1 MNAWNAIIDLGVDCA
16 PKSHMPTE
24 SREHDQIPI
33 ADMSRKTRHRY
44 CCVPDL
50 FFPTIML
57 VFGLFAASCTHESD
71 PPNVLFIAVD
81 DLNADLGAYD
91 HDLVSSPHIDRLAA
105 RGVRFDRAY
114 CQYPVCS
121 PSRSS
126 FLTGLYPEQT
136 GVLTNQDSL
145 RQHIP
150 DIPTFPQWFREHGY
164 HTARVGK
171 IFHYGVPSQIGTD
184 GMDDPASWSE
194 TVNPRGID
202 REVHDRIHTLVP
214 NQFGGTLS
222 WLSMDP
228 EDGIHTDELG
238 AAAAIRIMEEQHPS
252 RTGTPLFL
260 AVGFYRP
267 HTPFVAP
274 APYFELYPLDQI
286 DPVLEQ
292 PGDRVDIPIAA
303 LADRPRQRELT
314 MERRR
319 EIIQAYYASVS
330 FMDAQVGRLLDALER
345 LDLDDNTI
353 IVFVSDHGYH
363 LGHHGLWQKGDLF
376 EGSVRVPLIVAAPEG
391 LRKGA
396 GSEALV
402 ELVDLYPTLVDLAG
416 LPAPEHLKG
425 ASLRPILEDTD
436 RPGRATAFTV
446 AWSRAAWIHPEIS
459 ARSVMGYS
467 IRTERFRYTEWNGGN
482 AGTELYDYEVDPMEI
497 NNLVDVP
504 IYADTLARLKQL
516 MESRKRAAK

>member
-1 MNAWNAIIDLGVDCA
+1 M
-16 PKSHMPTE
+16 
-24 SREHDQIPI
+24 R
-33 ADMSRKTRHRY
+33 RKTRHRY
-44 CCVPDL
+44 YCMSGL
-50 FFPTIML
+50 FFPMIML
-57 VFGLFAASCTHESD
+57 VFGLFAASCTQESG
-71 PPNVLFIAVD
+71 PPNILFIAVD
-81 DLNADLGAYD
+81 DLNTDLGTYD

-114 CQYPVCS
+114 CQYPVCN

-136 GVLTNQDSL
+136 GVLANRDSF

-150 DIPTFPQWFREHGY
+150 DIPTLPQWFKEHGY

-171 IFHYGVPSQIGTD
+171 IFHYGVPSQIGSD
-184 GMDDPASWSE
+184 GMDDPTSWSE

-214 NQFGGTLS
+214 NQYGGTLS
-222 WLSMDP
+222 WLSVDP
-228 EDGIHTDELG
+228 EDGFHTDELG
-238 AAAAIRIMEEQHPS
+238 AAAAIQIMEEQHPS
-252 RTGTPLFL
+252 RTGMPMFL

-274 APYFELYPLDQI
+274 APYFELYPLDRI

-292 PGDRVDIPIAA
+292 PEDRVDIPIAA

-314 MERRR
+314 MKKRR

-353 IVFVSDHGYH
+353 VVFVSDHGYH

-376 EGSVRVPLIVAAPEG
+376 EGSVRVPLIVAVPEG
-391 LRKGA
+391 LQKGS
-396 GSEALV
+396 GTEALV

-425 ASLRPILEDTD
+425 PSLRPILEDTA
-436 RPGRATAFTV
+436 RSGRATAFTV
-446 AWSRAAWIHPEIS
+446 ARSRAAWMHSEMIDQN
-459 ARSVMGYS
+459 VMGYS
-467 IRTERFRYTEWNGGN
+467 IRTERFRYTEWDGGN
-482 AGTELYDYEVDPMEI
+482 AGAELYDYEVDPMEI
-497 NNLVDVP
+497 SNLVDDP
-504 IYADTLARLKQL
+504 IYADTLARLERL
-516 MESRKRAAK
+516 MESRKQTAK

>member
-1 MNAWNAIIDLGVDCA
+1 MTHISTVDMN
-16 PKSHMPTE
+16 
-24 SREHDQIPI
+24 
-33 ADMSRKTRHRY
+33 RKTEQRS
-44 CCVPDL
+44 CL
-50 FFPTIML
+50 ASGLSFFTVAL
-57 VFGLFAASCTHESD
+57 VLGLFGASCTQELD

-81 DLNADLGAYD
+81 DLNTDLGTYG
-91 HDLVSSPHIDRLAA
+91 HDLVSSPQIDRLAA

-114 CQYPVCS
+114 SQYPVCN

-136 GVLTNQDSL
+136 GVLTNQDSF

-150 DIPTFPQWFREHGY
+150 DIPTLPQWFREHGY

-171 IFHYGVPSQIGTD
+171 IFHYGVPSQIGSD

-202 REVHDRIHTLVP
+202 REIHDRIHTLVP

-222 WLSMDP
+222 WLSVDR
-228 EDGIHTDELG
+228 EDGLHTDELG
-238 AAAAIRIMEEQHPS
+238 AAAAIRIMEEKNPS

-274 APYFELYPLDQI
+274 APYFELYPKDQI
-286 DPVLEQ
+286 NPVLEQ
-292 PGDRVDIPIAA
+292 PGDRDDIPIAA
-303 LADRPRQRELT
+303 LADRPKQRELT
-314 MERRR
+314 IEKRR

-345 LDLDDNTI
+345 LDLAENTI
-353 IVFVSDHGYH
+353 VVFVSDHGYH
-363 LGHHGLWQKGDLF
+363 LGHHGLWQKGDFF
-376 EGSVRVPLIVAAPEG
+376 EGSVRTPLIIAVPAG
-391 LRKGA
+391 LQN
-396 GSEALV
+396 GSGTEALV

-425 ASLRPILEDTD
+425 SSLRPILEDT
-436 RPGRATAFTV
+436 RPPSAGSHCLYGWMEQGRVDA
-446 AWSRAAWIHPEIS
+446 SR
-459 ARSVMGYS
+459 
-467 IRTERFRYTEWNGGN
+467 N
-482 AGTELYDYEVDPMEI
+482 
-497 NNLVDVP
+497 
-504 IYADTLARLKQL
+504 
-516 MESRKRAAK
+516 

>member
-1 MNAWNAIIDLGVDCA
+1 MDC
-16 PKSHMPTE
+16 KLQSHTPTE
-24 SREHDQIPI
+24 SREHNQSPI

-44 CCVPDL
+44 YRVSDL

-57 VFGLFAASCTHESD
+57 VFGLFVASCTQESD

-81 DLNADLGAYD
+81 DLNTDLGTYA

-105 RGVRFDRAY
+105 RGMRFDRAY
-114 CQYPVCS
+114 CQYPVCN

-150 DIPTFPQWFREHGY
+150 DIPTLPQWFREHGY

-171 IFHYGVPSQIGTD
+171 IFHYGVPSQIGSD
-184 GMDDPASWSE
+184 GRDDPASWSE

-214 NQFGGTLS
+214 NQYGGTLS

-228 EDGIHTDELG
+228 EEGFHTDELG

-286 DPVLEQ
+286 NPVLEQ
-292 PGDRVDIPIAA
+292 PGDRIDIPVAA

-391 LRKGA
+391 LQKGA

-436 RPGRATAFTV
+436 PLGKETAFTV
-446 AWSRAAWIHPEIS
+446 AWSRAAWVHPEIS

-482 AGTELYDYEVDPMEI
+482 AGAELYDYEMDPMEI
-497 NNLVDVP
+497 NNLVNDP
-504 IYADTLARLKQL
+504 IYADTLARLKRL
-516 MESRKRAAK
+516 MESRKRTAK

>member
-1 MNAWNAIIDLGVDCA
+1 MHGPLTTAE
-16 PKSHMPTE
+16 SH
-24 SREHDQIPI
+24 EHDQILT

-44 CCVPDL
+44 YCMHSL
-50 FFPTIML
+50 FSPTIML
-57 VFGLFAASCTHESD
+57 VFGLFAASCTQESD

-81 DLNADLGAYD
+81 DLNTDLGTYD

-126 FLTGLYPEQT
+126 FLTGLYPEQI

-145 RQHIP
+145 RKHIP
-150 DIPTFPQWFREHGY
+150 DIPTLPQWFKEHGY

-194 TVNPRGID
+194 IVNPRGID

-214 NQFGGTLS
+214 NQYGGTLS

-228 EDGIHTDELG
+228 EDGLHTDELG
-238 AAAAIRIMEEQHPS
+238 ATAAIRIMEEQHPS

-274 APYFELYPLDQI
+274 APYFELYAMDQI

-314 MERRR
+314 IEERR

-345 LDLDDNTI
+345 LELADNTI
-353 IVFVSDHGYH
+353 VVFVSDHGYH

-376 EGSVRVPLIVAAPEG
+376 EGSVRVPLVVAAPEG
-391 LRKGA
+391 LQKGS
-396 GSEALV
+396 GTEALV

-416 LPAPEHLKG
+416 LSAPEHLKG
-425 ASLRPILEDTD
+425 SSLRPILEDTD
-436 RPGRATAFTV
+436 RPGRVAAFTV
-446 AWSRAAWIHPEIS
+446 GWSRAAWMHPEIS
-459 ARSVMGYS
+459 NRNVMGYS
-467 IRTERFRYTEWNGGN
+467 IRTRRFRYTEWNGGN
-482 AGTELYDYEVDPMEI
+482 EGAELYDYEVDPMEI
-497 NNLVDVP
+497 DNLVGDP
-504 IYADTLARLKQL
+504 IYADTLARLKRL
-516 MESRKRAAK
+516 MESRKQAAK

>member
-1 MNAWNAIIDLGVDCA
+1 
-16 PKSHMPTE
+16 
-24 SREHDQIPI
+24 
-33 ADMSRKTRHRY
+33 MSRKTRSRY
-44 CCVPDL
+44 CCMPDL
-50 FFPTIML
+50 FCPVVML
-57 VFGLFAASCTHESD
+57 VFGLFAASCMQESD
-71 PPNVLFIAVD
+71 PPNVLFITVD
-81 DLNADLGAYD
+81 DLNTDLGTYD
-91 HDLVSSPHIDRLAA
+91 HDLVNSPHIDRLAA

-136 GVLTNQDSL
+136 GVLTNQDSF
-145 RQHIP
+145 RQNIP
-150 DIPTFPQWFREHGY
+150 DIPTIPQWFREHGY

-171 IFHYGVPSQIGTD
+171 IFHYGVPRQIGSD
-184 GMDDPASWSE
+184 GMDDPRSWSE

-222 WLSMDP
+222 WLRLERD
-228 EDGIHTDELG
+228 EGLHTDELG

-252 RTGTPLFL
+252 RTGKPLFL

-274 APYFELYPLDQI
+274 TPYFELYPLDQI
-286 DPVLEQ
+286 DPVIELL
-292 PGDRVDIPIAA
+292 GDRADIPIAA

-314 MERRR
+314 VEQRR

-330 FMDAQVGRLLDALER
+330 LMDAQVGRLLNALEQ

-353 IVFVSDHGYH
+353 VVFVSDHGYH

-376 EGSVRVPLIVAAPEG
+376 EGSVRVPLIVAGPEG
-391 LRKGA
+391 QQN
-396 GSEALV
+396 GSGTKALV

-425 ASLRPILEDTD
+425 QSLRPVLEDTE

-446 AWSRAAWIHPEIS
+446 GWSRAAWMHPEMS
-459 ARSVMGYS
+459 GRNVMGYS
-467 IRTERFRYTEWNGGN
+467 IRTERFRYTEWDGGN
-482 AGTELYDYEVDPMEI
+482 AGAELYDYDMDPMEI
-497 NNLVDVP
+497 NNLVDDP
-504 IYADTLARLKQL
+504 IYADTLAKLKRLI
-516 MESRKRAAK
+516 ESRKLTAR

>member
-1 MNAWNAIIDLGVDCA
+1 MYTKCSFSNRL
-16 PKSHMPTE
+16 
-24 SREHDQIPI
+24 PI
-33 ADMSRKTRHRY
+33 AEYAPISITDMSCKPRDRY
-44 CCVPDL
+44 CCMSGL
-50 FFPTIML
+50 FFPIFML
-57 VFGLFAASCTHESD
+57 FFGLSVASCTQESD
-71 PPNVLFIAVD
+71 PPNILFIAVD
-81 DLNADLGAYD
+81 DLNTDLGTYG
-91 HDLVSSPHIDRLAA
+91 HGLVSSPHIDRLAA

-145 RQHIP
+145 RKYIP
-150 DIPTFPQWFREHGY
+150 DIPTLPQWFKEHGY

-171 IFHYGVPSQIGTD
+171 IFHYGVPGQIGTD

-194 TVNPRGID
+194 IVNPRGID
-202 REVHDRIHTLVP
+202 REVHDRIHTIVP

-228 EDGIHTDELG
+228 EDGLHTDELG

-252 RTGTPLFL
+252 QTGTPLFL

-274 APYFELYPLDQI
+274 SPYFELYPIDQI

-292 PGDRVDIPIAA
+292 PGDRDDIPIAA
-303 LADRPRQRELT
+303 LADRPKQRDLT
-314 MERRR
+314 MEKRR

-330 FMDAQVGRLLDALER
+330 FMDAQVGLLLDALER
-345 LDLDDNTI
+345 LDLADNTI
-353 IVFVSDHGYH
+353 VVFVSDHGYH

-391 LRKGA
+391 LRKGC
-396 GSEALV
+396 GTEALV
-402 ELVDLYPTLVDLAG
+402 ELVDLYPTLADLAG
-416 LPAPEHLKG
+416 LPTPEHLNG
-425 ASLRPILEDTD
+425 LSLRPILEDTS
-436 RPGRATAFTV
+436 RPGRAAALTV
-446 AWSRAAWIHPEIS
+446 GWSRAAWMHPEMGN
-459 ARSVMGYS
+459 RNVMGYS
-467 IRTERFRYTEWNGGN
+467 IRTERFRYTEWDGGN
-482 AGTELYDYEVDPMEI
+482 EGAELYDYEVDPMEV
-497 NNLVDVP
+497 NNLVGDP
-504 IYADTLARLKQL
+504 IYADTLARLKRL
-516 MESRKRAAK
+516 MESRKKAAK

>member
-1 MNAWNAIIDLGVDCA
+1 
-16 PKSHMPTE
+16 
-24 SREHDQIPI
+24 
-33 ADMSRKTRHRY
+33 MSG
-44 CCVPDL
+44 L
-50 FFPTIML
+50 FFPIVVL
-57 VFGLFAASCTHESD
+57 VFGLSAASCTQESD
-71 PPNVLFIAVD
+71 SPNILFIAVD
-81 DLNADLGAYD
+81 DLNTDLGTYG

-145 RQHIP
+145 RKHIP
-150 DIPTFPQWFREHGY
+150 DIPTLPQWFKEHGY

-171 IFHYGVPSQIGTD
+171 IFHYGVPGQIGTD
-184 GMDDPASWSE
+184 GMDDSASWSE

-202 REVHDRIHTLVP
+202 REVHDRIHTIVP

-222 WLSMDP
+222 WLSLDP
-228 EDGIHTDELG
+228 EKGSHTDEFG
-238 AAAAIRIMEEQHPS
+238 ATAAIRIMEEQHPS

-274 APYFELYPLDQI
+274 APYFELYPMDQI

-292 PGDRVDIPIAA
+292 LGDRDDIPIAA
-303 LADRPRQRELT
+303 LADRPKQRELT
-314 MERRR
+314 YEKRR
-319 EIIQAYYASVS
+319 EIVQAYYASVS

-345 LDLDDNTI
+345 LDLSDNTI
-353 IVFVSDHGYH
+353 VVFVSDHGYH

-391 LRKGA
+391 LQKGS
-396 GSEALV
+396 GTEALV

-425 ASLRPILEDTD
+425 PSLRPILEDTD
-436 RPGRATAFTV
+436 RPGRAAALTV
-446 AWSRAAWIHPEIS
+446 GWSRAAWMHPEMS
-459 ARSVMGYS
+459 NRSVMGYS
-467 IRTERFRYTEWNGGN
+467 IRTQRFRYTEWDGGN
-482 AGTELYDYEVDPMEI
+482 AGAELYDYEVDPMEI
-497 NNLVDVP
+497 DNLVGDP
-504 IYADTLARLKQL
+504 IYADTLARLKRL
-516 MESRKRAAK
+516 IESRKQSAK

>member
-1 MNAWNAIIDLGVDCA
+1 
-16 PKSHMPTE
+16 
-24 SREHDQIPI
+24 
-33 ADMSRKTRHRY
+33 MSRKTRHHN
-44 CCVPDL
+44 CLASGLL
-50 FFPTIML
+50 FSTAALIL
-57 VFGLFAASCTHESD
+57 GLFGASCTQELD
-71 PPNVLFIAVD
+71 PPNVLFIVVD
-81 DLNADLGAYD
+81 DLNTDLGTYD

-150 DIPTFPQWFREHGY
+150 DIPTLPQWFREHGY

-171 IFHYGVPSQIGTD
+171 IFHYGVPSQIGSD

-202 REVHDRIHTLVP
+202 REIHDRIHTLVP

-222 WLSMDP
+222 WLSVDP
-228 EDGIHTDELG
+228 EDGFHTDELG
-238 AAAAIRIMEEQHPS
+238 AAAAIRIMEAQHPS

-292 PGDRVDIPIAA
+292 PGDRDDIPIAA
-303 LADRPRQRELT
+303 LADRPKQRGLT
-314 MERRR
+314 IEKRR

-345 LDLDDNTI
+345 LDLADNTI
-353 IVFVSDHGYH
+353 VVFVSDHGYH

-376 EGSVRVPLIVAAPEG
+376 EGSVRTPLIIAAPEG
-391 LRKGA
+391 LHKGS
-396 GSEALV
+396 GTEALV

-425 ASLRPILEDTD
+425 SSLRPILEDTD
-436 RPGRATAFTV
+436 RLGRATAFSV
-446 AWSRAAWIHPEIS
+446 SWSRAAWMHPEIG

-467 IRTERFRYTEWNGGN
+467 IRTERFRYTEWDGGN
-482 AGTELYDYEVDPMEI
+482 AGSELYDYEEDPMEI
-497 NNLVDVP
+497 NNLVDEP
-504 IYADTLARLKQL
+504 IYADTLARLKRL
-516 MESRKRAAK
+516 MESRKRTAK